1 MFNSLFR
8 WWFNNRMFHK
18 QHKMGLATR
27 YEGENGEPDLE
38 VIDSIP
44 SDNYTN
50 EPIHAKLSALLVW
63 HQEDPVDDFERNR
76 NEVIYSFQNNRN
88 PFIDHPEYVDEIWET
103 DSDTCSLPIIILPKE
118 YINQLVVYPNPFYQS
133 ATVKFP
139 NPDHKAYQLVL
150 FDVTGRARKIMD
162 NITEESI
169 ELRRDGLSDG
179 LYLIELKGPKIYR
192 GKIVIE

>member
-1 MFNSLFR
+1 
-8 WWFNNRMFHK
+8 
-18 QHKMGLATR
+18 MGLATR

-103 DSDTCSLPIIILPKE
+103 DSDTCSLSSL
-118 YINQLVVYPNPFYQS
+118 FYQ
-133 ATVKFP
+133 
-139 NPDHKAYQLVL
+139 
-150 FDVTGRARKIMD
+150 R
-162 NITEESI
+162 SI
-169 ELRRDGLSDG
+169 
-179 LYLIELKGPKIYR
+179 
-192 GKIVIE
+192 

>member
-1 MFNSLFR
+1 MF
-8 WWFNNRMFHK
+8 
-18 QHKMGLATR
+18 T
-27 YEGENGEPDLE
+27 
-38 VIDSIP
+38 I
-44 SDNYTN
+44 
-50 EPIHAKLSALLVW
+50 
-63 HQEDPVDDFERNR
+63 
-76 NEVIYSFQNNRN
+76 
-88 PFIDHPEYVDEIWET
+88 
-103 DSDTCSLPIIILPKE
+103 IIILPKE

-150 FDVTGRARKIMD
+150 FDITGRARKIMD